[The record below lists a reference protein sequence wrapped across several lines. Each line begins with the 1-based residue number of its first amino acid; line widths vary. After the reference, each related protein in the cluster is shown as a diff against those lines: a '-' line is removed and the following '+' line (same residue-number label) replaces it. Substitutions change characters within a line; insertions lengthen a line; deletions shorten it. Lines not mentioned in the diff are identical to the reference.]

1 MLNRPTDPRREL
13 TTEDLLA
20 LAEGLTIAFPHLPEE
35 DLGRFQ
41 ALAWKLTT
49 IVMRMGRVDDTP
61 QALRRA

>member
-1 MLNRPTDPRREL
+1 MLDRPTDPRREL

-20 LAEGLTIAFPHLPEE
+20 LAESLTIAFPHLPETE
-35 DLGRFQ
+35 LDRYQ

-49 IVMRMGRVDDTP
+49 IVMRMGRVDATP